1 MDINLVKG
9 AALLGESKR
18 STYLNAM
25 QKSLQVGSQAAAIG
39 RARREAEKQ
48 QINTKVGN
56 YIDNLNSEVDLTQ
69 LTATQQLAVTNF
81 LVENKNV
88 YANAASEIA
97 RIDDPSDPRYMELR
111 EKMNGVQNSFTNLA
125 RQVNGYKEDKVAY
138 LKDFDDRR
146 LSDGNNIGT
155 LNEASKIYTDEGNF
169 GIGEGGN
176 LTFWNDNKEEYESY
190 TDIQKPFLKDYK
202 SADSILKLNES
213 VYNSGASLS
222 GARQNMLRNKL
233 KNMINSG
240 GRDSLLS
247 LASDD
252 FLIEGGLNLQ
262 DPSLFDPANQ
272 DLLQE
277 AVLNSYMDALIETAA
292 QGARDKKPARGRGSG
307 GFSGALQDEI
317 NLSGP
322 IVEEAMKFANLGGLA
337 DEGDKATA
345 IARYINSTNLSSKSM
360 PYISRA
366 EFFEDY
372 MDVMDFDDDEV
383 AEAEKEFAKEY
394 GNSQIFKYNGQ
405 NPGQSRGI
413 NVNINDPQSLY
424 KFYLQNSNLGSKA
437 TNYHLGNWDRYSGST
452 NKKQE
457 TKKEESSTGNFG

>member
-1 MDINLVKG
+1 MDQGLVKG
-9 AALLGESKR
+9 AALLGASNQSNWGQAFQEG
-18 STYLNAM
+18 LNA
-25 QKSLQVGSQAAAIG
+25 STSAAAINI
-39 RARREAEKQ
+39 AKQKAEKQ
-48 QINTKVGN
+48 RINTKVGG
-56 YIDNLNSEVDLTQ
+56 YIDNLNSEVDLTK
-69 LTATQQLAVTNF
+69 LTAEQTKAVTNF
-81 LVENKNV
+81 LVENKNE
-88 YANAASEIA
+88 YARAASEIA
-97 RIDDPSDPRYMELR
+97 RIDDPTDPRYMELR
-111 EKMNGVQNSFTNLA
+111 NTMNGVQTSFSNLA
-125 RQVNGYKEDKVAY
+125 NQINAFKEDKISY

-146 LSDGNNIGT
+146 ISDGNNIQSLSEAAGVFT
-155 LNEASKIYTDEGNF
+155 DEASF
-169 GIGEGGN
+169 GIGKGGN
-176 LTFWNDNKEEYESY
+176 LNFWNEGKGEYENY
-190 TDIQKPFLKDYK
+190 TNIKKPFLKDFK
-202 SADSILKLNES
+202 AANNILSLNEK
-213 VYNSGASLS
+213 VYSAGSSLS
-222 GARQNMLRNKL
+222 GARQNMIRNKL
-233 KNMINSG
+233 KNMISSG
-240 GRDSLLS
+240 GRDTLLS

-272 DLLQE
+272 DLLQD
-277 AVLNSYMDALIETAA
+277 AVLNSYMDALIDTAA

-322 IVEEAMKFANLGGLA
+322 VVEEAMKFANLGGLA

-394 GNSQIFKYNGQ
+394 GNSQIFKFNGQ

>member
-9 AALLGESKR
+9 AALLGQSKR
-18 STYLNAM
+18 STYADAM
-25 QKSLQVGSQAAAIG
+25 QRSLQSASQASAIIN
-39 RARREAEKQ
+39 ARRQAEKQ

-69 LTATQQLAVTNF
+69 LSSTQQLAVTNF
-81 LVENKNV
+81 LVENKNI

-97 RIDDPSDPRYMELR
+97 RIDDPADPRYMELR

-125 RQVNGYKEDKVAY
+125 RQVNGYKEDKIAY

-155 LNEASKIYTDEGNF
+155 LSEASKIYTNEGDF
-169 GIGEGGN
+169 GIQEGGN
-176 LTFWNDNKEEYESY
+176 LSFWNDNKSEYESY
-190 TDIQKPFLKDYK
+190 SDIQKPFLKDFK
-202 SADSILKLNES
+202 SADNILKLNES
-213 VYNSGASLS
+213 VYSAGSSLS
-222 GARQNMLRNKL
+222 GARQNMIRNKL
-233 KNMINSG
+233 KNMISSG
-240 GRDSLLS
+240 GRDTLLS

-272 DLLQE
+272 DLLQD
-277 AVLNSYMDALIETAA
+277 AVLNSYMDALIDTAA
-292 QGARDKKPARGRGSG
+292 QGARDKKPSRGRGSG

-322 IVEEAMKFANLGGLA
+322 VVEEAMQFASLGQMQE
-337 DEGDKATA
+337 EGKATA
-345 IARYINSTNLSSKSM
+345 IAQYINGTNLSSKSM

-372 MDVMDFDDDEV
+372 MSANDYDDDEV
-383 AEAEKEFAKEY
+383 GEAEKAFTKEY
-394 GNSQIFKYNGQ
+394 GNYQIFKFNGS
-405 NPGQSRGI
+405 NPGESRGI
-413 NVNINDPQSLY
+413 NVDINNPQSLY

-437 TNYHLGNWDRYSGST
+437 TNYHLGNWDKYSGST
-452 NKKQE
+452 KPTE
-457 TKKEESSTGNFG
+457 EVKEEKESTGNFG